1 MRSYLRRSY
10 TFRIVGSELCLV
22 IVGTHFIDW
31 QLDPLGD
38 SIHAFE
44 IRSRLVEAKLLLR
57 FNWFLRKIDVTWGF

>member
-44 IRSRLVEAKLLLR
+44 IRSRLVEAKLL
-57 FNWFLRKIDVTWGF
+57 